1 MSLRHPALRSRV
13 RARFYP
19 FLPVITTDDVPRLP
33 LRVVDGG
40 DWAEAV
46 ETELQQP
53 FPAGGPLA
61 RVVLVRRAS
70 DFDLVLVSDH
80 MLADAMS
87 YAYLVRDILD
97 RLARPDL
104 PVTVQESPQGWDVL
118 TRLQPPKKPE
128 PPGPVLPP
136 TVNETDNPAGRFTVS
151 YRVWDAERSA
161 ALVRRCREEGTT
173 VHAALATALLRALAQ
188 LEEGHPVRRLGSPIS
203 VRHWLPERYRAGFG
217 GYVGPSTMVAVNTSV
232 ESGFWEAA
240 RSFKATLTA
249 RSSPMAF
256 RRAEQVLRIL
266 YRLPSRLARVAVRRW
281 LNDEYDAWLSNLTR
295 LPIPTHYG
303 PYHLTA
309 LHLAINTGGVR
320 RRVVGVAELGGRICL
335 TAASSS
341 GPLMEKAL
349 DLMADEKDS

>member
-1 MSLRHPALRSRV
+1 
-13 RARFYP
+13 
-19 FLPVITTDDVPRLP
+19 
-33 LRVVDGG
+33 
-40 DWAEAV
+40 
-46 ETELQQP
+46 
-53 FPAGGPLA
+53 
-61 RVVLVRRAS
+61 
-70 DFDLVLVSDH
+70 
-80 MLADAMS
+80 
-87 YAYLVRDILD
+87 
-97 RLARPDL
+97 
-104 PVTVQESPQGWDVL
+104 
-118 TRLQPPKKPE
+118 
-128 PPGPVLPP
+128 
-136 TVNETDNPAGRFTVS
+136 
-151 YRVWDAERSA
+151 
-161 ALVRRCREEGTT
+161 
-173 VHAALATALLRALAQ
+173 
-188 LEEGHPVRRLGSPIS
+188 
-203 VRHWLPERYRAGFG
+203 FG